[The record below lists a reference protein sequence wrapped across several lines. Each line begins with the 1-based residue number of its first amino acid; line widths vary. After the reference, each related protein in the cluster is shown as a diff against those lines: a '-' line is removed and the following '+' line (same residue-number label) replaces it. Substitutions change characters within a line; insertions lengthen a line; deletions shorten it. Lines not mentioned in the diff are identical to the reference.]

1 MREKLGP
8 EQNNIC
14 SVFFSISSLFFFF
27 FKSKFRFLL
36 NFKKRRDDLKGM
48 RMVYIV
54 SEFIFYINIL
64 YSSLNINAPVEED
77 IKNPLNHSLKLKNQT
92 IVILKKKNKK
102 KIYHIFIFYFLK
114 FIFNISISKQLKISK

>member
-92 IVILKKKNKK
+92 IVI
-102 KIYHIFIFYFLK
+102 F
-114 FIFNISISKQLKISK
+114 

>member
-92 IVILKKKNKK
+92 IVILKKKTKRK
-102 KIYHIFIFYFLK
+102 FIIFLFFIF
-114 FIFNISISKQLKISK
+114 